1 MSWHETRRTMWD
13 MCLYR
18 LFRVIRVKH
27 HDELLDRYCR
37 LTAQYIA
44 VKNRL
49 DELTKDMLA
58 DPYIP
63 SKDERE
69 AMRDLVL
76 GEGFNETSNGGD

>member
-1 MSWHETRRTMWD
+1 MGASLMGYIH
-13 MCLYR
+13 R
-18 LFRVIRVKH
+18 LFRVVPLEQHNEI
-27 HDELLDRYCR
+27 LDRYCR

-44 VKNRL
+44 VKTRL

-63 SKDERE
+63 SKDERK